1 MIEFY
6 CAIKKTSI
14 KKIAR
19 KKGEIC
25 KKKMYG
31 TQKYFKQSQKHTTMY
46 RSDLGL

>member
-25 KKKMYG
+25 KKNVWDSKI
-31 TQKYFKQSQKHTTMY
+31 F
-46 RSDLGL
+46 

>member
-6 CAIKKTSI
+6 YPIKNTSI

-25 KKKMYG
+25 KKMCG
-31 TQKYFKQSQKHTTMY
+31 TQKYYFN
-46 RSDLGL
+46 

>member
-19 KKGEIC
+19 KKE
-25 KKKMYG
+25 KFAKKMYG